1 MPGFYVDDI
10 VIKADG
16 ATLVSDNAEGDTA
29 FTFAGFKKDEGTFS
43 SENYYLLEWRSHNDV
58 DAGLAHIR
66 RGASLMSFDPGLV
79 VWYVDNSFD
88 NNWTGVHPGEGFL
101 GLVDAD
107 QHTNYWSDGTV
118 AAARY
123 QLNDAAFSLAKSSK
137 MFLDYSSINGLTL
150 KDNFT
155 QRNPLFNDG
164 ADYSNKGLVDAGRNV
179 PNTGLKFRVVGESE
193 DGTVGKVM
201 IFK

>member
-1 MPGFYVDDI
+1 
-10 VIKADG
+10 
-16 ATLVSDNAEGDTA
+16 
-29 FTFAGFKKDEGTFS
+29 
-43 SENYYLLEWRSHNDV
+43 
-58 DAGLAHIR
+58 
-66 RGASLMSFDPGLV
+66 
-79 VWYVDNSFD
+79 
-88 NNWTGVHPGEGFL
+88 
-101 GLVDAD
+101 
-107 QHTNYWSDGTV
+107 
-118 AAARY
+118 
-123 QLNDAAFSLAKSSK
+123 

-155 QRNPLFNDG
+155 QSNPLFDDS